1 MATARHSLAQQQYY
15 SSFIA
20 IAAAAIATP
29 VVRVAGGVASYLLM
43 AQAHTTAFAD
53 QFGPLFYLEGDLAGN
68 ATASGIGDVI
78 IVSPLRVVTT
88 ALTCSDPVVANDP
101 LYLQADGSVDNVP
114 GTIVRQIGTILTVID
129 AGARTVTWLFDGTK
143 TSKYWQENAAA
154 LIPLQPVAARVSYE
168 EFTIAA
174 GNIAPYPTIADTTV
188 VAVVLLSAVAAGL
201 LNINLPPNP
210 VEGQMVYVKD
220 GSGNAA
226 VNNIRVHG
234 NGNTFEATATTEI
247 DLVTNGTC
255 GSMAFLNGTWRAL
268 TGL

>member
-1 MATARHSLAQQQYY
+1 MAIARHSLATQQYY
-15 SSFIA
+15 SSFIG
-20 IAAAAIATP
+20 IAAAAITTP
-29 VVRVAGGVASYLLM
+29 IVRVAGGVLSYLALGP
-43 AQAHTTAFAD
+43 AHTTTIAD
-53 QFGPLFYLEGDLAGN
+53 QFGPLFYMEGDLAG
-68 ATASGIGDVI
+68 ATTASGIGDPVV
-78 IVSPLRVVTT
+78 VSPLRVVTD
-88 ALTCSDPVVANDP
+88 ALTCTDPVVVKDP

-114 GTIVRQIGTILTVID
+114 GTIRRQVGTILQVID
-129 AGARTVTWLFDGTK
+129 AGARTVTWLFDG
-143 TSKYWQENAAA
+143 SNAAKYWEENDAA
-154 LIPLQPVAARVSYE
+154 LVPLAPVALRISSE

-174 GNIAPYPTIADTTV
+174 GNIAPYPTIADTTG

-210 VEGQMVYVKD
+210 VESQMVYVKD

-268 TGL
+268 SGL